1 MPRSSETMVDHD
13 NKLALPLRV
22 SFAIHSVLQGDNG
35 YRGFAQ
41 SSLMML
47 VLFLKVQQQRRVNY
61 MSRNA
66 LGAEKELDREQEEAA
81 GET

>member
-1 MPRSSETMVDHD
+1 MVDHD
-13 NKLALPLRV
+13 DKLALPLRV
-22 SFAIHSVLQGDNG
+22 SFAIHSALQGDNG

>member
-1 MPRSSETMVDHD
+1 MPRSSETIVDHD

-22 SFAIHSVLQGDNG
+22 SFAIHSALQGDNG

-47 VLFLKVQQQRRVNY
+47 FYFSKY
-61 MSRNA
+61 SSKD
-66 LGAEKELDREQEEAA
+66 G
-81 GET
+81 

>member
-1 MPRSSETMVDHD
+1 MVDHD
-13 NKLALPLRV
+13 DKLALTLRV

>member
-1 MPRSSETMVDHD
+1 MDHD
-13 NKLALPLRV
+13 DKLALPLRV

-47 VLFLKVQQQRRVNY
+47 VLFLQVQQQKRVNY

-66 LGAEKELDREQEEAA
+66 LGAEKGLDREQEEASV
-81 GET
+81 ET